1 MNSTEKMRNLLLTD
15 EFKDFYGSQPLRV
28 QQKFDYVMEVIQ
40 AERVISTK
48 FAKRI
53 LNTELYEM
61 RVSLGSNEYR
71 SMLFA
76 VDNDNLIEATSI
88 ILLNA
93 FLKKST
99 KDYNKQIKIAERI
112 LKGLSNEVG

>member
-1 MNSTEKMRNLLLTD
+1 MYLVSYLYTMSSISNS
-15 EFKDFYGSQPLRV
+15 
-28 QQKFDYVMEVIQ
+28 
-40 AERVISTK
+40 
-48 FAKRI
+48 
-53 LNTELYEM
+53 YEM